1 MPEYPIVVR
10 EIGGQNRLGVEEAE
24 DLDADVREVVTEG
37 YNRIDIEERSD
48 GEQVGVVLASEDRQS
63 IEDIRWQV

>member
-24 DLDADVREVVTEG
+24 DLAADVREVVTEG
-37 YNRIDIEERSD
+37 YNRIHVDEYDD
-48 GEQVGVVLASEDRQS
+48 GDQIGTVIASGDRET
-63 IEDIRWQV
+63 IEDVRWDT

>member
-10 EIGGQNRLGVEEAE
+10 EIGGQNRLGVEEAD
-24 DLDADVREVVTEG
+24 DLAADVREVVTEG

-48 GEQVGVVLASEDRQS
+48 GEAVGTVVASDDRQT
-63 IEDIRWQV
+63 IEDVRWDT